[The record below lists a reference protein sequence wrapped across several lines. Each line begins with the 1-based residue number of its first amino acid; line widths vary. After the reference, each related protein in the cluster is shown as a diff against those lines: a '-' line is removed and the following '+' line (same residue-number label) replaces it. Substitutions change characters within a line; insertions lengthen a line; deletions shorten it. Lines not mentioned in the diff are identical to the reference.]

1 MPDAAGAEVGR
12 IEVITPPH
20 NGAVHVGLPLK
31 IAGIVFWGLVTIGL
45 LMVAAA
51 MPWMDQIATLEHDTL
66 PRQVVMSIQERFE
79 DDPDITRDSLQKPLL
94 SLMQEHG
101 IPAVRV
107 ERGANILI
115 FGKPRDDLDIYTAT
129 FPITDFQGNETESI
143 IVTVYQQKVE
153 QIQLKR
159 KKQLMLALGTSFF
172 AFGLII
178 QWILQKVI
186 TRPFHQ
192 MIETAESCS
201 RGNSARFD
209 ETRSDEFGYLSR
221 FINKAM
227 ATLEARQCELGDALQ
242 RAKASEH
249 ALFEEKRRAEVTL
262 NSIAEGVIT
271 TDQNGK
277 IRFMNPV
284 AETLSGWTQYEATGR
299 PIDDIIHLIDEQTGD
314 SIPCAISG
322 SLRSNQ
328 VERNLQGRM
337 LVRKG
342 GEEIAVAESAA
353 PMHDAA
359 GNIVGAV
366 LVFDDVRQTRELTR
380 QLSHQASHDAL
391 TGLLNRREFEHHLQ
405 QALESTRNN
414 SACYALYYIDLDQ
427 FKIVND
433 TCGHTAG
440 DELLR
445 ELGALLKRKLRDSD
459 IIARLGGD
467 EFGVL
472 LQGCTMEDAEILAG
486 EVRQAIRALHFVWD
500 GKTFEIGA
508 SIGIVPLSASTQSVA
523 EALSSADVAC
533 YAAKEQ
539 GRDRVHVSEPD
550 DKELKR
556 HRSEMRWVGRI
567 REALNENRFTLYRQS
582 VVPVNNSEQRSSHTE
597 MLLRMLDKEGKIIPP
612 GRFLGAAEQYGLMPD
627 IDRWV
632 IEHSLRWLADEIHH
646 CHSTI
651 TMAVN
656 LSGQSL
662 TAHGFLSEVIN
673 LIRDSQVPP
682 EQICFEITET
692 AAIANFETALTFMRV
707 LHEMGCRFALDDFGS
722 GMSSFAYLKQLPVD
736 YLKID
741 GSYVRDLM
749 HDPVDRAM
757 VEAVNQIGHAMGIKT
772 IAEYVED
779 YAILGELAAI
789 GVDFAQG
796 YAIDK
801 PQPLTFA
808 GDSTG
813 TGTPQVKPGSTH
825 G

>member
-1 MPDAAGAEVGR
+1 MNATSHKE
-12 IEVITPPH
+12 T
-20 NGAVHVGLPLK
+20 VHVSLPLK
-31 IAGIVFWGLVTIGL
+31 IVAIVFWGLVTIGL

-51 MPWMDQIATLEHDTL
+51 MPWMERIAILEHDTL
-66 PRQVVMSIQERFE
+66 PRQVVIAVQEHFNNNA
-79 DDPDITRDSLQKPLL
+79 DVTLDSLQSALL
-94 SLMQEHG
+94 PLMQELD
-101 IPAVRV
+101 IPAVRI
-107 ERGANILI
+107 ERGVDAMT
-115 FGKPRDDLDIYTAT
+115 FGKRRNDLDSYTVT
-129 FPITDFQGNETESI
+129 FPATDPGENEVVDVI
-143 IVTVYQQKVE
+143 LTVYQQKVE
-153 QIQLKR
+153 QVLLER
-159 KKQLMLALGTSFF
+159 KKQLMLALGISFF
-172 AFGLII
+172 TFGLTI
-178 QWILQKVI
+178 QWILQRVI
-186 TRPFHQ
+186 SRPFQQ
-192 MIETAESCS
+192 MIKTAESCS
-201 RGNSARFD
+201 QGNNAHFD

-227 ATLEARQCELGDALQ
+227 ATLQARQSELGDALQ
-242 RAKASEH
+242 RAQASEH
-249 ALFEEKRRAEVTL
+249 ALFEEKCRAEVTL
-262 NSIAEGVIT
+262 NSITEGVIT
-271 TDQNGK
+271 TDQHRK
-277 IRFMNPV
+277 VRFMNPV
-284 AETLSGWTQYEATGR
+284 AEKLSGWTQEEATGR
-299 PIDDIIHLIDEQTGD
+299 PIDEIIHLIDEQSGD

-322 SLRSNQ
+322 SLRNNQ

-337 LVRKG
+337 LVRKD

-359 GNIVGAV
+359 GTIVGAV

-405 QALESTRNN
+405 QALDNTRNN
-414 SACYALYYIDLDQ
+414 STHYALCYLDLDQ

-445 ELGALLKRKLRDSD
+445 ELGVLLQKKLRDSD
-459 IIARLGGD
+459 VVARLGGD

-472 LQGCTMEDAEILAG
+472 LQGCTMGDAEKLAG
-486 EVRQAIRALHFVWD
+486 ELRYAIRAMHFVWD
-500 GKTFEIGA
+500 GKTFDIGA
-508 SIGIVPLSASTQSVA
+508 SIGIVPLSASTHSVA

-550 DKELKR
+550 DRELQR

-567 REALNENRFTLYRQS
+567 REALKENRLMLYQQS
-582 VVPVNNSEQRSSHTE
+582 IVPVHSSDQRGSHTE
-597 MLLRMLDKEGKIIPP
+597 LLLRMLDEKGKLIPP
-612 GRFLGAAEQYGLMPD
+612 GHFLGAAEQYGLMPD

-632 IEHSLRWLADEIHH
+632 IGHALQWLANEIQYR
-646 CHSTI
+646 HSTI
-651 TMAVN
+651 TMSVN

-662 TAHGFLSEVIN
+662 TAHGFLSDVVD
-673 LIRDSQVPP
+673 LIHESQVPP

-692 AAIANFETALTFMRV
+692 TAIANFETALKFMRL
-707 LHEMGCRFALDDFGS
+707 LHGMGCQFALDDFGS

-736 YLKID
+736 FLKID
-741 GSYVRDLM
+741 GSYVRDLL

-757 VEAVNQIGHAMGIKT
+757 VQAVNQIGHAMGIQT

-779 YAILGELAAI
+779 RSILGALASI
-789 GVDFAQG
+789 GVDYAQG

-801 PQPLTFA
+801 PQSLVFA
-808 GDSTG
+808 QDSNG
-813 TGTPQVKPGSTH
+813 TVTPFVKPGSTQ